1 MHPNISS
8 LKSSQLDTIENN
20 DCISVTVS
28 FVAIPLWGKKKLSF
42 THCGFIGHREHPF
55 QTEGERNH
63 PSAGLLRIFMTGE
76 CLSSYSLAGFL
87 QGSPGWDKT
96 LMTPS
101 VLVRGYSDKCRDGK
115 MYRWVYS
122 EGMCRERLEVQVRI
136 LQHSNRFL
144 AKLQLLGIYL

>member
-1 MHPNISS
+1 M
-8 LKSSQLDTIENN
+8 KKK
-20 DCISVTVS
+20 
-28 FVAIPLWGKKKLSF
+28 KKKLSF

-96 LMTPS
+96 LMTHQVS
-101 VLVRGYSDKCRDGK
+101 WLEATVTNAGMEKCIFRFTVKKCAGK
-115 MYRWVYS
+115 
-122 EGMCRERLEVQVRI
+122 G
-136 LQHSNRFL
+136 
-144 AKLQLLGIYL
+144 